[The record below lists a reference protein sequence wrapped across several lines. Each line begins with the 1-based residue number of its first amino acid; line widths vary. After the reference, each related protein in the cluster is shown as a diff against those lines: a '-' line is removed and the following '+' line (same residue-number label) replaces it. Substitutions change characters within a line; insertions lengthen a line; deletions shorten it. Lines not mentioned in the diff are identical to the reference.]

1 MEWHRSRR
9 EAAELAMTR
18 WVRAKANKN
27 LGAYEISVAES
38 IMVEPQWPD
47 LPFSEI
53 LRLAFRDR
61 LIDRLDHSVLKRL
74 RGLS

>member
-18 WVRAKANKN
+18 WVRAKANMN